1 MHKTRQD
8 ELHRY
13 LKLIPGFYFAG
24 MYYAYAC
31 VLVYCPPP
39 AGMRYTIDGYRF
51 LYSAPFLKVG
61 VLLCTRQ
68 TLHNVHYVCTLR
80 ATGNS
85 NVLQTIT
92 YMPGE

>member
-39 AGMRYTIDGYRF
+39 LVCGILSTDIGFYI
-51 LYSAPFLKVG
+51 
-61 VLLCTRQ
+61 
-68 TLHNVHYVCTLR
+68 VHL
-80 ATGNS
+80 S
-85 NVLQTIT
+85 
-92 YMPGE
+92 